1 MPRVSEA
8 INIGNGVVNA
18 SNISSNNLV
27 LPNQDNSSREYTSQ
41 DWVNAAGATYG
52 YLDNLLQIGGKS
64 LPFAN
69 SAAIGSASY
78 NLC

>member
-18 SNISSNNLV
+18 SNNSSNNLL

>member
-1 MPRVSEA
+1 MRA
-8 INIGNGVVNA
+8 IFQAI
-18 SNISSNNLV
+18 ILYF
-27 LPNQDNSSREYTSQ
+27 PIKITHQDNSSKEYTSQ

>member
-1 MPRVSEA
+1 MSRVSEA
-8 INIGNGVVNA
+8 INFGNGVVNA
-18 SNISSNNLV
+18 SNIASNNLV
-27 LPNQDNSSREYTSQ
+27 LPNQDKYTSQ

-52 YLDNLLQIGGKS
+52 YLDKLLQIGGKS